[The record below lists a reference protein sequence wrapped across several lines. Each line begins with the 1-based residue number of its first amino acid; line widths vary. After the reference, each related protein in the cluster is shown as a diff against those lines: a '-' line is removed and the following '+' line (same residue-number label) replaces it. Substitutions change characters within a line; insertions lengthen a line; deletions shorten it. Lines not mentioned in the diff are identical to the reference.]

1 MIFKITNI
9 NFEQF
14 RFMRTFR
21 ILAALMMAVM
31 CVSLSS
37 CSKEDDNSSP
47 IDNYP
52 DINLLY
58 GTWVRESEY
67 NGNREK
73 EVLTFKS
80 NGTWNSTEYT
90 NGQISWEGGHTF
102 AYYKDT
108 RVLAL
113 KYDETDD
120 EPTGYTIIEL
130 NSSTFIWLDD
140 ENLFTY
146 TRQK

>member
-1 MIFKITNI
+1 
-9 NFEQF
+9 
-14 RFMRTFR
+14 MRTFR
-21 ILAALMMAVM
+21 ILVALVMAVV
-31 CVSLSS
+31 CVGLSS
-37 CSKEDDNSSP
+37 CSKDDENNP
-47 IDNYP
+47 IDNSL

-58 GTWVRESEY
+58 GTWVRECEGY
-67 NGNREK
+67 EGRIEK
-73 EVLTFKS
+73 EVITFKS

-120 EPTGYTIIEL
+120 KPTGYTIIEL